1 MFYVNI
7 IQRNQRRFIT
17 VILKHVKQKSVS
29 IRVLFSCGCSVTA
42 RVWFLYYNVT
52 TRVLV
57 CVLQR
62 DHSGLVPMACGGAV
76 YISGVVFFKCDGVV
90 PCAHAIWHCFVLIGA
105 LLHYCAVCTHLLGE
119 ENRIAHASFAQQ
131 MRLQDEL

>member
-1 MFYVNI
+1 M
-7 IQRNQRRFIT
+7 
-17 VILKHVKQKSVS
+17 
-29 IRVLFSCGCSVTA
+29 RVLRKCYSEAVYHGHLKTFYAVVCQHSSLFFSVFCSVTA

-105 LLHYCAVCTHLLGE
+105 LLHYYAVCTHLLGE